1 MQLLSLTFFA
11 VIISPLIFCKE
22 TVEDA
27 ALLARSLV
35 ASQAVGVMATIFP
48 ANTSLEGEPFA
59 LQEYYA
65 NCYSNGS
72 LSLITMPISR
82 HTRNIVHSPS
92 HSASMTVWSTPPAA
106 SRARVAL
113 IGNVTILDT
122 PLAVDSGIQDCY
134 LQQHP
139 DARFWLPDDPDGA
152 HEAFWARFDPH
163 SVFFVGGFG
172 NKHYIGDVPLDLY
185 QSAEP
190 VDFLGD
196 SDKFIVQGE
205 I

>member
-1 MQLLSLTFFA
+1 MQFLSLTFFA
-11 VIISPLIFCKE
+11 VVISPLIVCKE

-27 ALLARSLV
+27 ALLARRLV

-122 PLAVDSGIQDCY
+122 QLAVDSGIQDCY

-152 HEAFWARFDPH
+152 HESFWARFDPH

-172 NKHYIGDVPLDLY
+172 NKHFIGDVPLDLY
-185 QSAEP
+185 QSTEP

-196 SDKFIVQGE
+196 NDSFIVQGD

>member
-1 MQLLSLTFFA
+1 MQLSSLTFFA
-11 VIISPLIFCKE
+11 VLISPFILCKE

-27 ALLARSLV
+27 ALLARRLV

-122 PLAVDSGIQDCY
+122 QLAVDSGIQDCY

-163 SVFFVGGFG
+163 NVFFVGGFG

-185 QSAEP
+185 QSTEAI
-190 VDFLGD
+190 DFIGD
-196 SDKFIVQGE
+196 NDRFIVQGE